1 MGNFA
6 EHANW
11 THAGIKN
18 KNKKMNKNTIEFH
31 TNIHKLIK
39 NIVYQL
45 SSWVVV
51 GGQRSG
57 VNSGYKNTP
66 PTRDN

>member
-18 KNKKMNKNTIEFH
+18 KNKKNE
-31 TNIHKLIK
+31 
-39 NIVYQL
+39 
-45 SSWVVV
+45 
-51 GGQRSG
+51 
-57 VNSGYKNTP
+57 
-66 PTRDN
+66 